1 MESMR
6 ALITGR
12 LTIRADRDRYYYR
25 IVTLFERH
33 PEIIL
38 TLCQEARGL
47 MPVMFG
53 RLSWPSRVTE
63 NGLRRLIYYAKHILV
78 DQHGS
83 FSMATEWITDDRD
96 TKIV

>member
-1 MESMR
+1 MESVR
-6 ALITGR
+6 ALITDR

-47 MPVMFG
+47 MPVMFD

-63 NGLRRLIYYAKHILV
+63 NGLRRT
-78 DQHGS
+78 
-83 FSMATEWITDDRD
+83 SMAASLWPPRGSPTTATQRSYDPLSSPW
-96 TKIV
+96 